1 MVTIMLTSALHRA
14 ADWAKSVFSSAAL
27 GDPRRTARLVN
38 VAAQLAK
45 CSGKSI
51 TISSEGSEAMQEGAY
66 RFIRNPNVSAEAIRK
81 AGAMQ
86 TVKLAHEFPE
96 LLAIED
102 TTSLSYRHQVAEE
115 LGKLGSTTDKSR
127 GWWVH
132 SVLLLE
138 AATFRTVGL
147 LHQEWWMRPDDPA
160 DADEK
165 ESGKWLA
172 AAETSRQRMGSMM
185 SNVIAV
191 CDREAD
197 IYAYLQDK
205 LAHNERFV
213 VRSKHPRKDVGS
225 GLYLYD
231 HLKNQPELGGYQV
244 SIPQKGVVDKRGKRK
259 NRPARK
265 ASLGLRSG
273 HITLKQ
279 GNITLNAVLA
289 EEINPPKGET
299 PLKWLLLTSE
309 PVESLAQALRVIDI
323 YTHRWR
329 IEDFHK
335 AWKTGAGAERQRME
349 EPDNL
354 ERMVSI
360 LSFVAVRLL
369 QLRESFTLPQA
380 LRAQGLL
387 KEAEHVE
394 SQSAETVLTQ
404 DECQLLGYLD
414 KGKRKRKER
423 TGSLQWA
430 YMAIA
435 RLGGFMDSKRTGIA
449 SWGTLWEG
457 WEALQSKLDGFLAA
471 KDLMAQGIKI

>member
-1 MVTIMLTSALHRA
+1 
-14 ADWAKSVFSSAAL
+14 
-27 GDPRRTARLVN
+27 
-38 VAAQLAK
+38 
-45 CSGKSI
+45 
-51 TISSEGSEAMQEGAY
+51 MQEGAY
-66 RFIRNPNVSAEAIRK
+66 RFIRNPNISAEALRK
-81 AGAMQ
+81 TGAMR
-86 TVKLAHEFPE
+86 TVELAQAFPE

-102 TTSLSYRHQVAEE
+102 TTSLSYRHQVAAE
-115 LGKLGSTTDKSR
+115 LGKLGTTQDKSR

-138 AATFRTVGL
+138 ATTFRTVGL
-147 LHQEWWMRPDDPA
+147 LHQEWWMRPDDPD

-165 ESGKWLA
+165 ESGKWLTA
-172 AAETSRQRMGSMM
+172 AMISRQRMGNMM
-185 SNVIAV
+185 SRVIAV

-197 IYAYLQDK
+197 IYAYMQDK
-205 LAHNERFV
+205 VANQERFV
-213 VRSKHPRKDVGS
+213 VRSKHRRKDTES

-231 HLKNQPELGGYQV
+231 YLQQQPELGGYQV
-244 SIPQKGVVDKRGKRK
+244 NIPQKSVVDKHGKRK

-265 ASLGLRSG
+265 ATLSLRRGQV
-273 HITLKQ
+273 TLKQ
-279 GNITLNAVLA
+279 GPITLNAVLA
-289 EEINPPKGET
+289 EELNPAKGET

-309 PVESLAQALRVIDI
+309 PVDSLAQALRVIDI

-329 IEDFHK
+329 VEDFHK

-354 ERMVSI
+354 ERMVSL

-369 QLRESFTLPQA
+369 QLRESFTLAQE

-394 SQSAETVLTQ
+394 KQSCETVLTK

-414 KGKRKRKER
+414 KGKRKRKEPAD
-423 TGSLQWA
+423 SLQWA

-435 RLGGFMDSKRTGIA
+435 RLGGFMDSKRTGVA

-457 WEALQSKLDGFLAA
+457 WQILQSKLDGFLAA
-471 KDLMAQGIKI
+471 KEMMAQGIEI

>member
-1 MVTIMLTSALHRA
+1 
-14 ADWAKSVFSSAAL
+14 
-27 GDPRRTARLVN
+27 
-38 VAAQLAK
+38 
-45 CSGKSI
+45 
-51 TISSEGSEAMQEGAY
+51 
-66 RFIRNPNVSAEAIRK
+66 
-81 AGAMQ
+81 
-86 TVKLAHEFPE
+86 
-96 LLAIED
+96 
-102 TTSLSYRHQVAEE
+102 
-115 LGKLGSTTDKSR
+115 
-127 GWWVH
+127 
-132 SVLLLE
+132 
-138 AATFRTVGL
+138 
-147 LHQEWWMRPDDPA
+147 MRPDDPA

-172 AAETSRQRMGSMM
+172 AAATSRLRMGSMM

-197 IYAYLQDK
+197 IHAYLQDK

-213 VRSKHPRKDVGS
+213 VRSKHPRKDVES

-231 HLKNQPELGGYQV
+231 HLKNQPELGGYQI

-265 ASLGLRSG
+265 ASLSLRSG
-273 HITLKQ
+273 RITLKQ

-309 PVESLAQALRVIDI
+309 PVESLAKALRVIDI

-329 IEDFHK
+329 IEEFHK

-414 KGKRKRKER
+414 KGKRKRKEKA
-423 TGSLQWA
+423 GSLQWA

-449 SWGTLWEG
+449 SWGALWEG

>member
-1 MVTIMLTSALHRA
+1 
-14 ADWAKSVFSSAAL
+14 
-27 GDPRRTARLVN
+27 
-38 VAAQLAK
+38 
-45 CSGKSI
+45 
-51 TISSEGSEAMQEGAY
+51 MQEGTY
-66 RFIRNPNVSAEAIRK
+66 RFIRNPNVSAMAIRK
-81 AGAMQ
+81 AGAMR
-86 TVKLAHEFPE
+86 TVELAQDFPE

-115 LGKLGSTTDKSR
+115 LGKLGTEEDKAR

-160 DADEK
+160 DAVEK

-172 AAETSRQRMGSMM
+172 AAATCRQRMGSMM

-197 IYAYLQDK
+197 IYAYLKDK
-205 LAHNERFV
+205 LTHQERFV
-213 VRSKHPRKDVGS
+213 VRSKHRRKDVES
-225 GLYLYD
+225 GLVLYD
-231 HLKNQPELGGYQV
+231 HLCQQPELGGYQV
-244 SIPQKGVVDKRGKRK
+244 NIAQKSLIDKRGKRK
-259 NRPARK
+259 SRPARR
-265 ASLGLRSG
+265 ATLSLRSG
-273 HITLKQ
+273 SITLKQ
-279 GNITLNAVLA
+279 GPVTLNAVLA
-289 EEINPPKGET
+289 EEVNPPKGET

-309 PVESLAQALRVIDI
+309 PVATLAQALRVIDI

-329 IEDFHK
+329 VEDFHK

-349 EPDNL
+349 DPDNL

-369 QLRESFTLPQA
+369 QLRESFTLPQE

-387 KEAEHVE
+387 REAEHVE
-394 SQSAETVLTQ
+394 HQSCETVLTK
-404 DECQLLGYLD
+404 DECQLLRYLD

-423 TGSLQWA
+423 ENSLQWA

-457 WEALQSKLDGFLAA
+457 WQTLQSKLDGFIAA
-471 KDLMAQGIKI
+471 KEMMALGIEI

>member
-1 MVTIMLTSALHRA
+1 
-14 ADWAKSVFSSAAL
+14 
-27 GDPRRTARLVN
+27 
-38 VAAQLAK
+38 
-45 CSGKSI
+45 
-51 TISSEGSEAMQEGAY
+51 MQEGAY
-66 RFIRNPNVSAEAIRK
+66 RFIRNPNVSAAAIRK
-81 AGAMQ
+81 AGAMR
-86 TVKLAHEFPE
+86 TVELAQEFPE

-115 LGKLGSTTDKSR
+115 LGKLGATEDRSR

-138 AATFRTVGL
+138 ATTFRTVGL

-160 DADEK
+160 DAVEK

-172 AAETSRQRMGSMM
+172 AATTCRQRMGNMM
-185 SNVIAV
+185 SKVIAV

-197 IYAYLQDK
+197 IYAYMQDK
-205 LAHNERFV
+205 LAHQERFV
-213 VRSKHPRKDVGS
+213 VRSKHRRKDTES

-231 HLKNQPELGGYQV
+231 HLCQQPELGGYQV
-244 SIPQKGVVDKRGKRK
+244 TIPQKSLVDKLGKRK

-265 ASLGLRSG
+265 ATLSLRSG
-273 HITLKQ
+273 TITLKQ
-279 GNITLNAVLA
+279 GPLTLNAVLA
-289 EEINPPKGET
+289 EEVNPPNGEA

-309 PVESLAQALRVIDI
+309 PVESLSQALRVIDI

-329 IEDFHK
+329 VEDFHK

-349 EPDNL
+349 EPDNM
-354 ERMVSI
+354 ERMVSL

-369 QLRESFTLPQA
+369 QLRESFTLPQE
-380 LRAQGLL
+380 LRALGLL
-387 KEAEHVE
+387 REAEHVE
-394 SQSAETVLTQ
+394 NQSCETVLTK
-404 DECQLLGYLD
+404 DECQLLSYLD

-423 TGSLQWA
+423 EGSLQWA

-449 SWGTLWEG
+449 SWGALWEG
-457 WEALQSKLDGFLAA
+457 WHTLQSKLDGFIAA
-471 KDLMAQGIKI
+471 KEMMALGIKI

>member
-1 MVTIMLTSALHRA
+1 MLTFALHRA
-14 ADWAKSVFSSAAL
+14 ADWAKCVFSLAAL

-38 VAAQLAK
+38 VATQLAK
-45 CSGKSI
+45 YSGKSI
-51 TISSEGSEAMQEGAY
+51 THSSEGSEAMQEGAY
-66 RFIRNPNVSAEAIRK
+66 RLIRNPHVSAAAIRK
-81 AGAMQ
+81 AGAMR
-86 TVKLAHEFPE
+86 TVELAQAFPE

-115 LGKLGSTTDKSR
+115 LGKLGATEDKSR

-160 DADEK
+160 DAVEK

-172 AAETSRQRMGSMM
+172 AAATCRQRMGNMM
-185 SNVIAV
+185 SKVIAV

-197 IYAYLQDK
+197 IYAYMQDK
-205 LAHNERFV
+205 LAHQERFV
-213 VRSKHPRKDVGS
+213 VRSKHRRKDIGS
-225 GLYLYD
+225 GLCLYD
-231 HLKNQPELGGYQV
+231 HLCQQPELGGYQV
-244 SIPQKGVVDKRGKRK
+244 TIPQKSLVDKRGKRK

-265 ASLGLRSG
+265 ATLCLRSG
-273 HITLKQ
+273 SITLKQ
-279 GNITLNAVLA
+279 GSLTLNAVLA
-289 EEINPPKGET
+289 EEVNPPKGET

-309 PVESLAQALRVIDI
+309 PVASLAQALRVIDI

-329 IEDFHK
+329 VEDFHK

-349 EPDNL
+349 EPDNM

-369 QLRESFTLPQA
+369 QLRESFTLPQE
-380 LRAQGLL
+380 LRVQGLL
-387 KEAEHVE
+387 REAEHVE
-394 SQSAETVLTQ
+394 NQSCETVLTQ
-404 DECQLLGYLD
+404 DECQLLNYLD

-423 TGSLQWA
+423 EGSLQWA

-449 SWGTLWEG
+449 GWSSLWEG
-457 WEALQSKLDGFLAA
+457 WQTLQSKLDGFIAA
-471 KDLMAQGIKI
+471 KEMMASGIKI

>member
-1 MVTIMLTSALHRA
+1 
-14 ADWAKSVFSSAAL
+14 
-27 GDPRRTARLVN
+27 
-38 VAAQLAK
+38 
-45 CSGKSI
+45 
-51 TISSEGSEAMQEGAY
+51 MQEGAH
-66 RFIRNPNVSAEAIRK
+66 RFIRNPHVCAAAIRK
-81 AGAMQ
+81 AGAMR
-86 TVKLAHEFPE
+86 TVELAQEFPE

-115 LGKLGSTTDKSR
+115 LGKLGATEDKSR

-160 DADEK
+160 DAVEK

-172 AAETSRQRMGSMM
+172 AATTCRQRMGNMM
-185 SNVIAV
+185 SKVIAV

-197 IYAYLQDK
+197 IYAYMQDK
-205 LAHNERFV
+205 LAHQERFV
-213 VRSKHPRKDVGS
+213 VRSKHRRKDIGS
-225 GLYLYD
+225 GLCLYD
-231 HLKNQPELGGYQV
+231 HLCQQPELGGYQV
-244 SIPQKGVVDKRGKRK
+244 AIPQKSLVDKRGKRK

-265 ASLGLRSG
+265 ATLCLRSG
-273 HITLKQ
+273 SITLKQ
-279 GNITLNAVLA
+279 GSLTLNAVLA
-289 EEINPPKGET
+289 EEVNPP
-299 PLKWLLLTSE
+299 
-309 PVESLAQALRVIDI
+309 
-323 YTHRWR
+323 
-329 IEDFHK
+329 

-349 EPDNL
+349 EPDNM

-387 KEAEHVE
+387 REAEHVE
-394 SQSAETVLTQ
+394 NQSCETVLTQ
-404 DECQLLGYLD
+404 DECQLLNYLD

-423 TGSLQWA
+423 EGSLQWA

-449 SWGTLWEG
+449 GWSSLWEG
-457 WEALQSKLDGFLAA
+457 WQTLQSKLDGFIAA
-471 KDLMAQGIKI
+471 KEMMASGIKI